1 MDLILHLSLYIYN
14 VSGKRCIMHILFVQ
28 LVYPVNN
35 LSNSFPHTGSKLL
48 SIFISQGFSKGLNL
62 REYAFDNIQISADGI
77 MSSDYV
83 DEFEPSLTLNVN
95 QTLRMHAGSRIEVS
109 LK

>member
-1 MDLILHLSLYIYN
+1 MYHVLLLCSTGLS
-14 VSGKRCIMHILFVQ
+14 SKQ
-28 LVYPVNN
+28 PVKQF
-35 LSNSFPHTGSKLL
+35 SHAGSKLL

-62 REYAFDNIQISADGI
+62 REFAFDNIQISADGV

-83 DEFEPSLTLNVN
+83 DEFETSLTLNVN